1 MGRLKL
7 IKSLKGD
14 KKVLSCE
21 AGEETDERLLS
32 RVKKSEQAIVKY
44 CLEAKCKETELMGG
58 GLRMPGGVPDWR
70 RFDGEFG
77 RRRQGHLLKSFDKRK
92 R

>member
-1 MGRLKL
+1 M
-7 IKSLKGD
+7 
-14 KKVLSCE
+14 LSCE

-58 GLRMPGGVPDWR
+58 GVKNAWGYA
-70 RFDGEFG
+70 
-77 RRRQGHLLKSFDKRK
+77 
-92 R
+92 